1 MAGFRSDSP
10 ADSAE
15 LRLLGLLAVADRGC
29 ELQPRAEAVLLGCA
43 TDEPPTPTLA
53 REGGY
58 LAGEYHR
65 LHGWAADADHLSGCD
80 MLRERLAVLLMQ
92 HCQLLHHAVR
102 LAFPK
107 TAHRAAVR
115 RAIARELGEPA
126 ELLRATRDQLA
137 ARAGR

>member
-1 MAGFRSDSP
+1 MAGSRSDSP
-10 ADSAE
+10 AESAE

-29 ELQPRAEAVLLGCA
+29 ELQDRAEAVLRGCA
-43 TDEPPTPTLA
+43 TAEPPGPALA

-65 LHGWAADADHLSGCD
+65 LHGWAADADHLVEGD
-80 MLRERLAVLLMQ
+80 VLRERLALLLMQ
-92 HCQLLHHAVR
+92 HCQLLHYAVR

-107 TAHRAAVR
+107 TARRAALR

-126 ELLRATRDQLA
+126 ELLRATRDGLA
-137 ARAGR
+137 RRAGR

>member
-1 MAGFRSDSP
+1 MPGSRNDSP

-29 ELQPRAEAVLLGCA
+29 ELQERSEAVLRGCA
-43 TDEPPTPTLA
+43 TAEPPGPALA

-65 LHGWAADADHLSGCD
+65 LYGWAADADHLPDGD
-80 MLRERLAVLLMQ
+80 ALRERLALLLMQ
-92 HCQLLHHAVR
+92 HCQLLHYALR

-115 RAIARELGEPA
+115 RAISPALGDPAAR
-126 ELLRATRDQLA
+126 LRATRAELA
-137 ARAGR
+137 RRAGR